1 MKVLYL
7 FLLFLFF
14 VCQAIQAKPKLVKPT
29 FFCEAVAYEIR
40 STEIERLP
48 KALQKN
54 YFKTKGDHHYGLL
67 RCVSKESICY
77 ITLPLQLSLSCIKR

>member
-14 VCQAIQAKPKLVKPT
+14 VCQAIQAKPKSIKSAFT
-29 FFCEAVAYEIR
+29 CKAVAFDVSSKEVKK
-40 STEIERLP
+40 LP
-48 KALQKN
+48 KLLQFNFGIINNNK
-54 YFKTKGDHHYGLL
+54 FFTL

-77 ITLPLQLSLSCIKR
+77 VISPLAPPSCIKR